1 MIAFS
6 VAAKAA
12 RFAGSFN
19 TSSATRAWSAEIAGV
34 DGGLTG
40 FCANDGVGTPRRT
53 AHRMTRTKRIIGGL
67 RPQMPPP
74 GQRNFGH
81 EAVRWPVSAVI
92 VARTTL
98 HKSMPGPIVRAMHGF
113 LAVLIGILM
122 LATLGVLIAGM
133 VGLVREGDPRRS
145 NKLMQWRVLLQGA
158 AILLFV
164 ILMSLLRS

>member
-1 MIAFS
+1 MLS
-6 VAAKAA
+6 
-12 RFAGSFN
+12 
-19 TSSATRAWSAEIAGV
+19 
-34 DGGLTG
+34 
-40 FCANDGVGTPRRT
+40 
-53 AHRMTRTKRIIGGL
+53 
-67 RPQMPPP
+67 P
-74 GQRNFGH
+74 GQRNSGTASFGTGNTG
-81 EAVRWPVSAVI
+81 VRPAL
-92 VARTTL
+92 TNTL
-98 HKSMPGPIVRAMHGF
+98 HKPTPRPIVKVMHSF